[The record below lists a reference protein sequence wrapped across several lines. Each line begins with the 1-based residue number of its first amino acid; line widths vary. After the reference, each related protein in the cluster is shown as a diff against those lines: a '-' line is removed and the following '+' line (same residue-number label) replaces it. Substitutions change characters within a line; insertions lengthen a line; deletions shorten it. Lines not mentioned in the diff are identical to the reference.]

1 MKLNGKILDKCLE
14 RLKELTESQSERID
28 AVNTR
33 KILDEIDEDL
43 KKTDDVVL
51 FDDIKSSI
59 SILLS
64 SFDYPKDFLLEIY
77 KRLQNGEKVFAVH
90 KINEEFKYGEVS
102 FFSNQLFFYSLNSSQ
117 VPKDSSLIWVS

>member
-1 MKLNGKILDKCLE
+1 MTLNVKILDNCSAKLE
-14 RLKELTESQSERID
+14 ELTVSQSERID
-28 AVNTR
+28 PANAR

-43 KKTDDVVL
+43 KKTDDVVRS
-51 FDDIKSSI
+51 DDITSSI

-64 SFDYPKDFLLEIY
+64 SFKDSKQFLLEIY

-102 FFSNQLFFYSLNSSQ
+102 SFSNQLFFHCLSLSKA
-117 VPKDSSLIWVS
+117 PKDSSLIWVS